1 MPSPVQKVPAL
12 EIFVPAEAVPSPV
25 QTLGKANE
33 KRDFLSRLPR
43 LQWKKQIPPWL
54 RPQPTRSAP
63 VRLPVDS
70 TPSRLQ
76 LNPGRRKNPY
86 SGFARA
92 RTQAYRLTGPGE
104 KKTKTRTPRAPP
116 APFSGMLSERE
127 RALSR
132 RHNSAS
138 SSAAAA
144 AAPRLV
150 LHRSLRRPGPCP
162 PTRTY
167 SGGGGGG
174 GGAFSLEIPL
184 GCGRREEP
192 AGGRTAPAPTA
203 RALLGAMDN
212 LSDALKK
219 LKITAI
225 DISED
230 SLEGCLDCLLQAL
243 AQNNMET
250 SEKLQG
256 SGILQLFASLLTPHS
271 PCTAKVANIIAEVAK
286 NEFMRLPCVDA
297 GLIPPLV
304 QLLNCKD
311 QEVLL
316 QTGRALGNICY
327 DSHSLQAQLINM
339 GVIPTLVKLLGIH
352 CQNSALTEMCLVAFG
367 NLAELESSKEQ
378 FAYTNVAEELV
389 KLFKKQMEHD
399 KKEMIFEVLAPL
411 AENDVIKLQ
420 LVEAGLVEC
429 LLEIVQQTVDS
440 EREEDMA
447 ELKTASDL
455 MVLLLLG
462 DESMQKLF
470 EGGKGSVFQRVLSW
484 IPSNNHQLQL
494 AGALAIA
501 NFARNDGN
509 CIHMVDNG
517 IVQKLMDLLDRHV
530 EDGNV
535 TVQHAALSALRNLA
549 IPVVNKA
556 KMLSAGVAEAVL
568 KFLKSEMPP
577 VQFKLLGTLRMLIDA
592 QVEAA
597 EQLGKNVK
605 LVQRLVEWC
614 EAKDHAGVM
623 GESNRLLSALIR
635 HSKSKDVIKTIV
647 ENGGVK
653 HLVTM
658 ATSEHVIMQNE
669 ALVALALIAA
679 LELVTAEKDLE
690 NAKLVPILHRLLADD
705 RSAPEIKYNS
715 MVLIC
720 ALVGSE
726 PLHKEVRSLAVLEV
740 VSRLRSHENKTVAQQ
755 ASLTEQR
762 LAVNS

>member
-1 MPSPVQKVPAL
+1 
-12 EIFVPAEAVPSPV
+12 
-25 QTLGKANE
+25 
-33 KRDFLSRLPR
+33 
-43 LQWKKQIPPWL
+43 
-54 RPQPTRSAP
+54 
-63 VRLPVDS
+63 
-70 TPSRLQ
+70 
-76 LNPGRRKNPY
+76 
-86 SGFARA
+86 
-92 RTQAYRLTGPGE
+92 
-104 KKTKTRTPRAPP
+104 
-116 APFSGMLSERE
+116 
-127 RALSR
+127 
-132 RHNSAS
+132 
-138 SSAAAA
+138 
-144 AAPRLV
+144 
-150 LHRSLRRPGPCP
+150 
-162 PTRTY
+162 
-167 SGGGGGG
+167 
-174 GGAFSLEIPL
+174 
-184 GCGRREEP
+184 
-192 AGGRTAPAPTA
+192 
-203 RALLGAMDN
+203 MDN

-219 LKITAI
+219 LKITTTDSTA
-225 DISED
+225 D

-243 AQNNMET
+243 AQNNTET
-250 SEKLQG
+250 SEKIQKSGVLQM
-256 SGILQLFASLLTPHS
+256 FASLLTPQS
-271 PCTAKVANIIAEVAK
+271 SCTAKVANIIAEVAR
-286 NEFMRLPCVDA
+286 NEFMRNPCVDA

-327 DSHSLQAQLINM
+327 DSHEGRNAVDRAGGAHIVVDHIRSLCSKTDPASEKLLTVFCGMLMNYSNENDTLQSQLINM

-352 CQNSALTEMCLVAFG
+352 CQNAALTEMCLVAFG

-378 FAYTNVAEELV
+378 FAYTNIAEELV
-389 KLFKKQMEHD
+389 KLFKKQIEHD

-429 LLEIVQQTVDS
+429 LLEIVQKTVDS
-440 EREEDMA
+440 DKEDDIA

-484 IPSNNHQLQL
+484 IPSKSHQLQL

-568 KFLKSEMPP
+568 NFLRSEMPP

-592 QVEAA
+592 QEAA

-605 LVQRLVEWC
+605 LVERLVEWC

-635 HSKSKDVIKTIV
+635 HSKSKDVIRTIV
-647 ENGGVK
+647 QSGGIK

-690 NAKLVPILHRLLADD
+690 NAQLVQILHRLLSDD

-720 ALVGSE
+720 ALIGSE
-726 PLHKEVRSLAVLEV
+726 PLQKEVQSMAFLEV
-740 VSRLRSHENKTVAQQ
+740 VSKLRSHENKTVAQQ

-762 LAVNS
+762 LAVES

>member
-1 MPSPVQKVPAL
+1 MA
-12 EIFVPAEAVPSPV
+12 
-25 QTLGKANE
+25 
-33 KRDFLSRLPR
+33 
-43 LQWKKQIPPWL
+43 
-54 RPQPTRSAP
+54 
-63 VRLPVDS
+63 
-70 TPSRLQ
+70 
-76 LNPGRRKNPY
+76 
-86 SGFARA
+86 
-92 RTQAYRLTGPGE
+92 
-104 KKTKTRTPRAPP
+104 
-116 APFSGMLSERE
+116 
-127 RALSR
+127 
-132 RHNSAS
+132 
-138 SSAAAA
+138 
-144 AAPRLV
+144 
-150 LHRSLRRPGPCP
+150 
-162 PTRTY
+162 
-167 SGGGGGG
+167 
-174 GGAFSLEIPL
+174 
-184 GCGRREEP
+184 
-192 AGGRTAPAPTA
+192 
-203 RALLGAMDN
+203 DN

-219 LKITAI
+219 LKITTT
-225 DISED
+225 D
-230 SLEGCLDCLLQAL
+230 STADSFEGCLDCLLQAL
-243 AQNNMET
+243 AQNNTET
-250 SEKLQG
+250 SEKIQKSGVLQV
-256 SGILQLFASLLTPHS
+256 FASLLMPQS
-271 PCTAKVANIIAEVAK
+271 SCTAKVANIIAEVAR
-286 NEFMRLPCVDA
+286 NEFMRNPCVDA

-311 QEVLL
+311 QEILL

-327 DSHSLQAQLINM
+327 DSHTLQSQLINM

-352 CQNSALTEMCLVAFG
+352 CQNAALTEMCLVAFG

-378 FAYTNVAEELV
+378 FAYTNIAEELV
-389 KLFKKQMEHD
+389 KLFKKQIEHD

-429 LLEIVQQTVDS
+429 LLEIVQKTVDS
-440 EREEDMA
+440 DKEDDIA

-484 IPSNNHQLQL
+484 IPSNSHQLQL

-568 KFLKSEMPP
+568 KFLRSEMPP

-592 QVEAA
+592 QAEAA

-605 LVQRLVEWC
+605 LVERLVEWC

-635 HSKSKDVIKTIV
+635 HSKSKDVIRTIV
-647 ENGGVK
+647 QSGGIK

-669 ALVALALIAA
+669 ALIALALIAA

-690 NAKLVPILHRLLADD
+690 NAQLVQILHRLLSDD

-720 ALVGSE
+720 ALIGSE
-726 PLHKEVRSLAVLEV
+726 PLQKEVQSMAFLEV
-740 VSRLRSHENKTVAQQ
+740 ISKLRSHENKTVAQQ

-762 LAVNS
+762 LAVES

>member
-1 MPSPVQKVPAL
+1 MA
-12 EIFVPAEAVPSPV
+12 
-25 QTLGKANE
+25 
-33 KRDFLSRLPR
+33 
-43 LQWKKQIPPWL
+43 
-54 RPQPTRSAP
+54 
-63 VRLPVDS
+63 
-70 TPSRLQ
+70 
-76 LNPGRRKNPY
+76 
-86 SGFARA
+86 
-92 RTQAYRLTGPGE
+92 
-104 KKTKTRTPRAPP
+104 
-116 APFSGMLSERE
+116 
-127 RALSR
+127 
-132 RHNSAS
+132 
-138 SSAAAA
+138 
-144 AAPRLV
+144 
-150 LHRSLRRPGPCP
+150 
-162 PTRTY
+162 
-167 SGGGGGG
+167 
-174 GGAFSLEIPL
+174 
-184 GCGRREEP
+184 
-192 AGGRTAPAPTA
+192 
-203 RALLGAMDN
+203 DN
-212 LSDALKK
+212 LSDTLKK
-219 LKITAI
+219 LKITAV
-225 DISED
+225 DRTED

-250 SEKLQG
+250 SEKIQA
-256 SGILQLFASLLTPHS
+256 SGILQLFASLLTPQS
-271 PCTAKVANIIAEVAK
+271 SFKAKVANIVAEVAK
-286 NEFMRLPCVDA
+286 NEFMRIPCVDA
-297 GLIPPLV
+297 GLISPLV
-304 QLLNCKD
+304 QLLNSKD

-327 DSHSLQAQLINM
+327 DSQ
-339 GVIPTLVKLLGIH
+339 
-352 CQNSALTEMCLVAFG
+352 
-367 NLAELESSKEQ
+367 SSKEQ
-378 FAYTNVAEELV
+378 FASTNIAEELV
-389 KLFKKQMEHD
+389 KLFKKQIEHD
-399 KKEMIFEVLAPL
+399 KREMIFEVLAPL
-411 AENDVIKLQ
+411 AENDAIKLQ

-429 LLEIVQQTVDS
+429 LLEIVQQKVDS
-440 EREEDMA
+440 DKEDDIT
-447 ELKTASDL
+447 ELKTGSDL

-470 EGGKGSVFQRVLSW
+470 EGGKGNVFQRVLSW

-517 IVQKLMDLLDRHV
+517 IVEKLMDLLDRHV

-549 IPVVNKA
+549 IPVINKA
-556 KMLSAGVAEAVL
+556 KMLSAGVTETVL

-592 QVEAA
+592 QAEAA

-605 LVQRLVEWC
+605 LVERLVEWC

-647 ENGGVK
+647 QSGGIK

-679 LELVTAEKDLE
+679 LELGTAEKDLE
-690 NAKLVPILHRLLADD
+690 SAKLVQILHRLLADE

-720 ALVGSE
+720 ALMGSE
-726 PLHKEVRSLAVLEV
+726 SLHKEVQDLAFLDV
-740 VSRLRSHENKTVAQQ
+740 VSKLRSHENKSVAQQ

-762 LAVNS
+762 LTVES

>member
-1 MPSPVQKVPAL
+1 MA
-12 EIFVPAEAVPSPV
+12 
-25 QTLGKANE
+25 
-33 KRDFLSRLPR
+33 
-43 LQWKKQIPPWL
+43 
-54 RPQPTRSAP
+54 
-63 VRLPVDS
+63 
-70 TPSRLQ
+70 
-76 LNPGRRKNPY
+76 
-86 SGFARA
+86 
-92 RTQAYRLTGPGE
+92 
-104 KKTKTRTPRAPP
+104 
-116 APFSGMLSERE
+116 
-127 RALSR
+127 
-132 RHNSAS
+132 
-138 SSAAAA
+138 
-144 AAPRLV
+144 
-150 LHRSLRRPGPCP
+150 
-162 PTRTY
+162 
-167 SGGGGGG
+167 
-174 GGAFSLEIPL
+174 
-184 GCGRREEP
+184 
-192 AGGRTAPAPTA
+192 
-203 RALLGAMDN
+203 DN
-212 LSDALKK
+212 LSDTLKK
-219 LKITAI
+219 LKITAV
-225 DISED
+225 DRTED

-250 SEKLQG
+250 SEKIQG
-256 SGILQLFASLLTPHS
+256 SGILQLFASLLIPQS
-271 PCTAKVANIIAEVAK
+271 ACTAKVANIIAEVAK
-286 NEFMRLPCVDA
+286 NEFMRIPCVDA
-297 GLIPPLV
+297 GLISPLV
-304 QLLNCKD
+304 QLLNSKD

-352 CQNSALTEMCLVAFG
+352 CQNAALTEMCLVAFG

-378 FAYTNVAEELV
+378 FASTNIAEELV
-389 KLFKKQMEHD
+389 KLFKKQIEHD
-399 KKEMIFEVLAPL
+399 KREMIFEVLAPL
-411 AENDVIKLQ
+411 AENDAIKLQ

-429 LLEIVQQTVDS
+429 LLEIVQQKVDS
-440 EREEDMA
+440 DKEDDIA

-470 EGGKGSVFQRVLSW
+470 EGGKGNVFQRVLSW

-517 IVQKLMDLLDRHV
+517 IVEKLMDLLGRHV
-530 EDGNV
+530 EEGNV

-556 KMLSAGVAEAVL
+556 KMLSAGVTEAVL

-592 QVEAA
+592 QEAA

-605 LVQRLVEWC
+605 LVERLVEWC

-647 ENGGVK
+647 QSGGIK

-679 LELVTAEKDLE
+679 LELGTAEKDLE
-690 NAKLVPILHRLLADD
+690 SAKLVQILHKLLADE

-720 ALVGSE
+720 ALMGSE
-726 PLHKEVRSLAVLEV
+726 SLHKEVQDLAFLDVI
-740 VSRLRSHENKTVAQQ
+740 SKLRSHENKSVAQQ

-762 LAVNS
+762 LTVES

>member
-1 MPSPVQKVPAL
+1 MA
-12 EIFVPAEAVPSPV
+12 
-25 QTLGKANE
+25 
-33 KRDFLSRLPR
+33 
-43 LQWKKQIPPWL
+43 
-54 RPQPTRSAP
+54 
-63 VRLPVDS
+63 
-70 TPSRLQ
+70 
-76 LNPGRRKNPY
+76 
-86 SGFARA
+86 
-92 RTQAYRLTGPGE
+92 
-104 KKTKTRTPRAPP
+104 
-116 APFSGMLSERE
+116 
-127 RALSR
+127 
-132 RHNSAS
+132 
-138 SSAAAA
+138 
-144 AAPRLV
+144 
-150 LHRSLRRPGPCP
+150 
-162 PTRTY
+162 
-167 SGGGGGG
+167 
-174 GGAFSLEIPL
+174 
-184 GCGRREEP
+184 
-192 AGGRTAPAPTA
+192 
-203 RALLGAMDN
+203 DN

-219 LKITAI
+219 LKITTTDSTA
-225 DISED
+225 D

-243 AQNNMET
+243 AQNNTET
-250 SEKLQG
+250 SEKIQKSGVLQV
-256 SGILQLFASLLTPHS
+256 FASLLMPQS
-271 PCTAKVANIIAEVAK
+271 SCTAKVANVIAEVARNGEVFYK
-286 NEFMRLPCVDA
+286 NFSAGTSSVFHLTCFALFAEFMRNPCVDA

-327 DSHSLQAQLINM
+327 DSHTLQSQLINM

-352 CQNSALTEMCLVAFG
+352 CQNAALTEMCLVAFG

-378 FAYTNVAEELV
+378 FAYTNIAEELV
-389 KLFKKQMEHD
+389 KLFKKQIEHD

-429 LLEIVQQTVDS
+429 LLEIVQKTVDS
-440 EREEDMA
+440 DKEDDVA

-484 IPSNNHQLQL
+484 IPSNSHQLQL

-568 KFLKSEMPP
+568 KFLRSEMPP

-592 QVEAA
+592 QAEAA

-605 LVQRLVEWC
+605 LVERLVEWC

-635 HSKSKDVIKTIV
+635 HSKSKEVIRTIV
-647 ENGGVK
+647 QSGGIK

-690 NAKLVPILHRLLADD
+690 NAQLVQILHRLLSDD

-720 ALVGSE
+720 ALIGSE
-726 PLHKEVRSLAVLEV
+726 PLQKEVQSMAFLEV
-740 VSRLRSHENKTVAQQ
+740 VSKLRSHENKTVAQQ

-762 LAVNS
+762 LAVES

>member
-1 MPSPVQKVPAL
+1 
-12 EIFVPAEAVPSPV
+12 
-25 QTLGKANE
+25 
-33 KRDFLSRLPR
+33 
-43 LQWKKQIPPWL
+43 
-54 RPQPTRSAP
+54 
-63 VRLPVDS
+63 
-70 TPSRLQ
+70 
-76 LNPGRRKNPY
+76 
-86 SGFARA
+86 
-92 RTQAYRLTGPGE
+92 
-104 KKTKTRTPRAPP
+104 
-116 APFSGMLSERE
+116 
-127 RALSR
+127 
-132 RHNSAS
+132 
-138 SSAAAA
+138 
-144 AAPRLV
+144 
-150 LHRSLRRPGPCP
+150 
-162 PTRTY
+162 
-167 SGGGGGG
+167 
-174 GGAFSLEIPL
+174 
-184 GCGRREEP
+184 
-192 AGGRTAPAPTA
+192 
-203 RALLGAMDN
+203 MDN

-219 LKITAI
+219 LKITTTDSTA
-225 DISED
+225 D

-243 AQNNMET
+243 AQNNTET
-250 SEKLQG
+250 SEKIQKSGVLQV
-256 SGILQLFASLLTPHS
+256 FASLLMPQS
-271 PCTAKVANIIAEVAK
+271 SCTAKVANIIAEVAR
-286 NEFMRLPCVDA
+286 NEFMRNPCVDA

-327 DSHSLQAQLINM
+327 DSQ
-339 GVIPTLVKLLGIH
+339 
-352 CQNSALTEMCLVAFG
+352 
-367 NLAELESSKEQ
+367 SSKEQ
-378 FAYTNVAEELV
+378 FAYTNIAEELV
-389 KLFKKQMEHD
+389 KLFKKQIEHD

-429 LLEIVQQTVDS
+429 LLEIVQKTVDS
-440 EREEDMA
+440 DKEDDVA

-484 IPSNNHQLQL
+484 IPSNSHQLQL

-568 KFLKSEMPP
+568 KFLRSEMPP

-592 QVEAA
+592 QAEAA

-605 LVQRLVEWC
+605 LVERLVEWC

-635 HSKSKDVIKTIV
+635 HSKSKDVIRTIV
-647 ENGGVK
+647 QSGGIK

-690 NAKLVPILHRLLADD
+690 NAQLVQILHRLLSDD

-720 ALVGSE
+720 ALIGSE
-726 PLHKEVRSLAVLEV
+726 PLQKEVHSMAFLEV
-740 VSRLRSHENKTVAQQ
+740 VSKLRSHENKTVAQQ

-762 LAVNS
+762 LAVES

>member
-1 MPSPVQKVPAL
+1 
-12 EIFVPAEAVPSPV
+12 
-25 QTLGKANE
+25 
-33 KRDFLSRLPR
+33 
-43 LQWKKQIPPWL
+43 
-54 RPQPTRSAP
+54 
-63 VRLPVDS
+63 
-70 TPSRLQ
+70 
-76 LNPGRRKNPY
+76 
-86 SGFARA
+86 
-92 RTQAYRLTGPGE
+92 
-104 KKTKTRTPRAPP
+104 
-116 APFSGMLSERE
+116 
-127 RALSR
+127 
-132 RHNSAS
+132 
-138 SSAAAA
+138 
-144 AAPRLV
+144 
-150 LHRSLRRPGPCP
+150 
-162 PTRTY
+162 
-167 SGGGGGG
+167 
-174 GGAFSLEIPL
+174 
-184 GCGRREEP
+184 
-192 AGGRTAPAPTA
+192 
-203 RALLGAMDN
+203 MDN
-212 LSDALKK
+212 LSDTLKK
-219 LKITAI
+219 LKITAV
-225 DISED
+225 DRTED

-243 AQNNMET
+243 AQNNTEA
-250 SEKLQG
+250 SEKVQG
-256 SGILQLFASLLTPHS
+256 SGILQLLASLLTPQS
-271 PCTAKVANIIAEVAK
+271 SCTATVANIIAEVAK
-286 NEFMRLPCVDA
+286 NEFMRIPCVDA
-297 GLIPPLV
+297 GLISPLV
-304 QLLNCKD
+304 QLLNSKD

-352 CQNSALTEMCLVAFG
+352 CHNAALTEMCLVAFG

-378 FAYTNVAEELV
+378 FASTNIAEELV
-389 KLFKKQMEHD
+389 KLFKKQVEHD
-399 KKEMIFEVLAPL
+399 KREMIFEVLAPL
-411 AENDVIKLQ
+411 AENDAIKLQ

-429 LLEIVQQTVDS
+429 LLEIVQQKVDS
-440 EREEDMA
+440 DKEDDVS

-470 EGGKGSVFQRVLSW
+470 EGGKGNVFQRVLSW

-517 IVQKLMDLLDRHV
+517 IVEKLTDLLDRHV

-556 KMLSAGVAEAVL
+556 KMLSAGVTEAVL

-592 QVEAA
+592 QEAA
-597 EQLGKNVK
+597 EQLGKNTK
-605 LVQRLVEWC
+605 LVARLVEWC

-647 ENGGVK
+647 QSGGIK

-679 LELVTAEKDLE
+679 LELGTAEKDLE
-690 NAKLVPILHRLLADD
+690 SAKLVQILHRLLADEK
-705 RSAPEIKYNS
+705 SAPEIKYNS

-720 ALVGSE
+720 ALMGSE
-726 PLHKEVRSLAVLEV
+726 PLHKEVQDLAFLDV
-740 VSRLRSHENKTVAQQ
+740 VSKLRSHENKSVAQQ

-762 LAVNS
+762 LAVES

>member
-1 MPSPVQKVPAL
+1 
-12 EIFVPAEAVPSPV
+12 
-25 QTLGKANE
+25 
-33 KRDFLSRLPR
+33 
-43 LQWKKQIPPWL
+43 
-54 RPQPTRSAP
+54 
-63 VRLPVDS
+63 
-70 TPSRLQ
+70 
-76 LNPGRRKNPY
+76 
-86 SGFARA
+86 
-92 RTQAYRLTGPGE
+92 
-104 KKTKTRTPRAPP
+104 
-116 APFSGMLSERE
+116 
-127 RALSR
+127 
-132 RHNSAS
+132 
-138 SSAAAA
+138 
-144 AAPRLV
+144 
-150 LHRSLRRPGPCP
+150 
-162 PTRTY
+162 
-167 SGGGGGG
+167 
-174 GGAFSLEIPL
+174 
-184 GCGRREEP
+184 
-192 AGGRTAPAPTA
+192 
-203 RALLGAMDN
+203 MDN
-212 LSDALKK
+212 LSDTLKK
-219 LKITAI
+219 LKITAA
-225 DISED
+225 DRTED
-230 SLEGCLDCLLQAL
+230 CLEGCLDCLLQAL
-243 AQNNMET
+243 AQNNSET
-250 SEKLQG
+250 SEKIQG
-256 SGILQLFASLLTPHS
+256 SGILELFANLLTPQS
-271 PCTAKVANIIAEVAK
+271 SCTAKVANIIAEVAK
-286 NEFMRLPCVDA
+286 NEFMRIPCVDA
-297 GLIPPLV
+297 GLISPLV
-304 QLLNCKD
+304 QLLNSKD

-316 QTGRALGNICY
+316 QTGRALGNVCY

-352 CQNSALTEMCLVAFG
+352 CHNAALTEMCLVAFG

-378 FAYTNVAEELV
+378 FASTNIAEELV
-389 KLFKKQMEHD
+389 KLFKKQIEHD
-399 KKEMIFEVLAPL
+399 KREMIFEVLAPL
-411 AENDVIKLQ
+411 AENDAIKLQ

-429 LLEIVQQTVDS
+429 LLEIVQQKVDS
-440 EREEDMA
+440 DKEDDIA

-517 IVQKLMDLLDRHV
+517 IVEKLMDLLDRHV

-556 KMLSAGVAEAVL
+556 KMLSAGVTETVL

-592 QVEAA
+592 QEAA
-597 EQLGKNVK
+597 EQLGKNAK
-605 LVQRLVEWC
+605 LVERLVEWC

-647 ENGGVK
+647 QSGGIK

-679 LELVTAEKDLE
+679 LELGPAEKDLE
-690 NAKLVPILHRLLADD
+690 SAKLVQILHRLLADE

-720 ALVGSE
+720 ALMGSE
-726 PLHKEVRSLAVLEV
+726 SLYKEVQDLAFLDV
-740 VSRLRSHENKTVAQQ
+740 VAKLRSHENKSVAQQ

-762 LAVNS
+762 LTVES

>member
-1 MPSPVQKVPAL
+1 MA
-12 EIFVPAEAVPSPV
+12 
-25 QTLGKANE
+25 
-33 KRDFLSRLPR
+33 
-43 LQWKKQIPPWL
+43 
-54 RPQPTRSAP
+54 
-63 VRLPVDS
+63 
-70 TPSRLQ
+70 
-76 LNPGRRKNPY
+76 
-86 SGFARA
+86 
-92 RTQAYRLTGPGE
+92 
-104 KKTKTRTPRAPP
+104 
-116 APFSGMLSERE
+116 
-127 RALSR
+127 
-132 RHNSAS
+132 
-138 SSAAAA
+138 
-144 AAPRLV
+144 
-150 LHRSLRRPGPCP
+150 
-162 PTRTY
+162 
-167 SGGGGGG
+167 
-174 GGAFSLEIPL
+174 
-184 GCGRREEP
+184 
-192 AGGRTAPAPTA
+192 
-203 RALLGAMDN
+203 DN
-212 LSDALKK
+212 LSDTLKK
-219 LKITAI
+219 LKITAV
-225 DISED
+225 DRTED

-243 AQNNMET
+243 TQNNMET
-250 SEKLQG
+250 SEKIQG
-256 SGILQLFASLLTPHS
+256 SGILQLFSSLLIPQS
-271 PCTAKVANIIAEVAK
+271 SCTAKVANIIAEVAK
-286 NEFMRLPCVDA
+286 NEFMRIPCVDA
-297 GLIPPLV
+297 GLISPLV
-304 QLLNCKD
+304 QLLNSKD

-327 DSHSLQAQLINM
+327 DSHEGRSAVDQAGGAQIVIDHLRSLCSITDPANEKLLTVFCGMLMNYSNENDSLQAQLINM
-339 GVIPTLVKLLGIH
+339 GVIPTLVTLLGIH
-352 CQNSALTEMCLVAFG
+352 YQNAALTEMCLIAFG

-378 FAYTNVAEELV
+378 FASTNIAEEMV
-389 KLFKKQMEHD
+389 KLFKKQIEHD
-399 KKEMIFEVLAPL
+399 KREMIFEVLAPL
-411 AENDVIKLQ
+411 AENDAIKLQ

-429 LLEIVQQTVDS
+429 LLEIVQQKVDS
-440 EREEDMA
+440 DKEDDVA

-462 DESMQKLF
+462 GLEIISLEKRRLHCLYESMQKLF
-470 EGGKGSVFQRVLSW
+470 EGGKGNVFQRVLSW

-517 IVQKLMDLLDRHV
+517 IVEKLMDLLDRHV

-556 KMLSAGVAEAVL
+556 KMLSAGVTEAVL

-592 QVEAA
+592 QAEAA
-597 EQLGKNVK
+597 EQLGKNIK
-605 LVQRLVEWC
+605 LVERLVEWC

-647 ENGGVK
+647 QSGGIK

-679 LELVTAEKDLE
+679 LELDTAEKDLE
-690 NAKLVPILHRLLADD
+690 SAKLVQILHKLLADE

-720 ALVGSE
+720 ALMGSE
-726 PLHKEVRSLAVLEV
+726 SLHKEVQDLAFLDV
-740 VSRLRSHENKTVAQQ
+740 VSKLRSHENKSVAQQ

-762 LAVNS
+762 LTVES

>member
-1 MPSPVQKVPAL
+1 MA
-12 EIFVPAEAVPSPV
+12 
-25 QTLGKANE
+25 
-33 KRDFLSRLPR
+33 
-43 LQWKKQIPPWL
+43 
-54 RPQPTRSAP
+54 
-63 VRLPVDS
+63 
-70 TPSRLQ
+70 
-76 LNPGRRKNPY
+76 
-86 SGFARA
+86 
-92 RTQAYRLTGPGE
+92 
-104 KKTKTRTPRAPP
+104 
-116 APFSGMLSERE
+116 
-127 RALSR
+127 
-132 RHNSAS
+132 
-138 SSAAAA
+138 
-144 AAPRLV
+144 
-150 LHRSLRRPGPCP
+150 
-162 PTRTY
+162 
-167 SGGGGGG
+167 
-174 GGAFSLEIPL
+174 
-184 GCGRREEP
+184 
-192 AGGRTAPAPTA
+192 
-203 RALLGAMDN
+203 DN
-212 LSDALKK
+212 LSDTLKK
-219 LKITAI
+219 LKITAV
-225 DISED
+225 DKTED

-243 AQNNMET
+243 AQNNTET
-250 SEKLQG
+250 SEKIQA
-256 SGILQLFASLLTPHS
+256 SGILQLFASLLTPQS
-271 PCTAKVANIIAEVAK
+271 SCKAKVANIIAEVAK
-286 NEFMRLPCVDA
+286 NEFMRIPCVDA
-297 GLIPPLV
+297 GLISPLV
-304 QLLNCKD
+304 QLLNSKD

-327 DSHSLQAQLINM
+327 DSHEGRSAVDQAGGAQIVIDHLRSLCSITDPANEKLLTVFCGMLMNYSNENDSLQAQLINM

-352 CQNSALTEMCLVAFG
+352 CQNAALTEMCLVAFG
-367 NLAELESSKEQ
+367 NLAELD
-378 FAYTNVAEELV
+378 A
-389 KLFKKQMEHD
+389 
-399 KKEMIFEVLAPL
+399 
-411 AENDVIKLQ
+411 IKLQ

-429 LLEIVQQTVDS
+429 LLEIVQQKVDS
-440 EREEDMA
+440 DKEDDIT
-447 ELKTASDL
+447 ELKTGSDL

-517 IVQKLMDLLDRHV
+517 IVEKLMDLLDRHV

-549 IPVVNKA
+549 IPVINKA
-556 KMLSAGVAEAVL
+556 KMLSAGVTEAVL

-592 QVEAA
+592 QAEAA

-605 LVQRLVEWC
+605 LVERLVEWC

-647 ENGGVK
+647 QSGGIK

-679 LELVTAEKDLE
+679 LELGTAEKDLE
-690 NAKLVPILHRLLADD
+690 SAKLVQILHRLLADE

-720 ALVGSE
+720 ALMGSE
-726 PLHKEVRSLAVLEV
+726 SLHKEVQDLAFLDV
-740 VSRLRSHENKTVAQQ
+740 VSKLRSHENKSVAQQ

-762 LAVNS
+762 LTVES